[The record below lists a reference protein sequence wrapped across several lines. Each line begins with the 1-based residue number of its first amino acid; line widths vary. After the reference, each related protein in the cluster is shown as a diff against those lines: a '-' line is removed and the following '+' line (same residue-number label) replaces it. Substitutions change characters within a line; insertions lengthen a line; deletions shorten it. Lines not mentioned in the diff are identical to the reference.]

1 MVIYKITNKESG
13 KVYIGQTI
21 RNVKK
26 RWIQHCRPNSKKT
39 SAITCAIKKYGKASF
54 NFEVIDTATSIE
66 ELNQKEIKYIAELN
80 CIAPNGY
87 NLEVGGKSHIRHP
100 STGEKISAARK
111 GHSVSEE
118 TRKKIADKL
127 KGTHLTEETKAKL
140 SILRKG
146 KKVHTEESKRK
157 IGAASKGRNVGR
169 IRIDKRSL
177 NFLDIRSEY

>member
-1 MVIYKITNKESG
+1 MVIIWKSEE
-13 KVYIGQTI
+13 KVIL
-21 RNVKK
+21 
-26 RWIQHCRPNSKKT
+26 
-39 SAITCAIKKYGKASF
+39 
-54 NFEVIDTATSIE
+54 DTQAQE
-66 ELNQKEIKYIAELN
+66 RRYPL
-80 CIAPNGY
+80 
-87 NLEVGGKSHIRHP
+87 LE
-100 STGEKISAARK
+100 K